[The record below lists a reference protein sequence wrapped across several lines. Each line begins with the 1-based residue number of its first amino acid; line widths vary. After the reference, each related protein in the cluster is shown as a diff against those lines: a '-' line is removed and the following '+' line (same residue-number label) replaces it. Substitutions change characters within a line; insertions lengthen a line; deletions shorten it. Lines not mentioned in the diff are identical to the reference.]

1 MPCSFLGYQV
11 VLGVKGARA
20 DPRGLRQTLD
30 SSAATWTWPPQACLL
45 LRTLRLAIPKV
56 LCGQSRPHKYEDSPM
71 NISSISLI
79 AQLQDGSS
87 RPATPEEII
96 AAARDHMSRRVRRG
110 TQLSSPKATREFLT
124 LKLGTLER
132 EVFAVIFLDKRHRLI
147 SYQEMFQG
155 TIDGASVHP
164 REVVKEA
171 LKQNA
176 AAVILAHPHPSG
188 VAEPSQADELIT
200 TRLRD
205 ALSLVDIRV
214 LDHIIVAG
222 GDTTSFAERGLL

>member
-1 MPCSFLGYQV
+1 VGNPAHA
-11 VLGVKGARA
+11 K
-20 DPRGLRQTLD
+20 D
-30 SSAATWTWPPQACLL
+30 
-45 LRTLRLAIPKV
+45 
-56 LCGQSRPHKYEDSPM
+56 EDSTM
-71 NISSISLI
+71 NTSNISLI

-87 RPATPEEII
+87 RPATGDEIV

-110 TQLSSPKATREFLT
+110 TQLTSPKATCDYLS
-124 LKLGTLER
+124 LKLGSLER

-188 VAEPSQADELIT
+188 VAEPSQADEFIT
-200 TRLRD
+200 QRLKD

-222 GDTTSFAERGLL
+222 GETVSFSERGLL

>member
-1 MPCSFLGYQV
+1 MNMRKTILYTNDDNTAAGIRVASFEEIL
-11 VLGVKGARA
+11 
-20 DPRGLRQTLD
+20 
-30 SSAATWTWPPQACLL
+30 SAAREQ
-45 LRTLRLAIPKV
+45 
-56 LCGQSRPHKYEDSPM
+56 M
-71 NISSISLI
+71 SL
-79 AQLQDGSS
+79 
-87 RPATPEEII
+87 
-96 AAARDHMSRRVRRG
+96 RVRRG
-110 TQLSSPKATREFLT
+110 TSLSSPRAARDYLA

-147 SYQEMFQG
+147 GYQEMFQG

-188 VAEPSQADELIT
+188 VAEPSQADEFIT
-200 TRLRD
+200 QRLKD
-205 ALSLVDIRV
+205 ALGLVDIRI

>member
-1 MPCSFLGYQV
+1 M
-11 VLGVKGARA
+11 
-20 DPRGLRQTLD
+20 T
-30 SSAATWTWPPQACLL
+30 T
-45 LRTLRLAIPKV
+45 
-56 LCGQSRPHKYEDSPM
+56 
-71 NISSISLI
+71 SSISLV

-87 RPATPEEII
+87 RPATAEEII
-96 AAARDHMSRRVRRG
+96 AAAREHMSRRVRRG
-110 TQLSSPKATREFLT
+110 TQLCSPKATRDYLS
-124 LKLGTLER
+124 LKLGGIER

-171 LKQNA
+171 LRQNA

-188 VAEPSQADELIT
+188 VAEPSHADELIT
-200 TRLRD
+200 AKLRD
-205 ALSLVDIRV
+205 ALSLIDVRI

-222 GDTTSFAERGLL
+222 GDTVSLAERGLL

>member
-1 MPCSFLGYQV
+1 
-11 VLGVKGARA
+11 
-20 DPRGLRQTLD
+20 
-30 SSAATWTWPPQACLL
+30 
-45 LRTLRLAIPKV
+45 
-56 LCGQSRPHKYEDSPM
+56 M
-71 NISSISLI
+71 NTSSISLI

-87 RPATPEEII
+87 RPATAEEII
-96 AAARDHMSRRVRRG
+96 SAARDHMSRRVRRG
-110 TQLSSPKATREFLT
+110 TSLSSPKATRDYLS

-188 VAEPSQADELIT
+188 VAEPSQADEFIT
-200 TRLRD
+200 QRLKD

-222 GDTTSFAERGLL
+222 GETVSLAERGLI

>member
-1 MPCSFLGYQV
+1 MFIDLGTNAASRRSCSDFKASLTPPCPLILG
-11 VLGVKGARA
+11 
-20 DPRGLRQTLD
+20 
-30 SSAATWTWPPQACLL
+30 
-45 LRTLRLAIPKV
+45 AINKASI
-56 LCGQSRPHKYEDSPM
+56 CSP
-71 NISSISLI
+71 
-79 AQLQDGSS
+79 
-87 RPATPEEII
+87 
-96 AAARDHMSRRVRRG
+96 AAAALRHIERAESRRVRRG
-110 TQLSSPKATREFLT
+110 THLSSPKVTRDYLS

-200 TRLRD
+200 NRLKD
-205 ALSLVDIRV
+205 ALGLIDVRI

-222 GDTTSFAERGLL
+222 GDTISFAERGLL

>member
-1 MPCSFLGYQV
+1 
-11 VLGVKGARA
+11 
-20 DPRGLRQTLD
+20 
-30 SSAATWTWPPQACLL
+30 
-45 LRTLRLAIPKV
+45 
-56 LCGQSRPHKYEDSPM
+56 M
-71 NISSISLI
+71 NTSSISLI
-79 AQLQDGSS
+79 AQLQDGTS
-87 RPATPEEII
+87 RAATAEEII

-110 TQLSSPKATREFLT
+110 TQLTSPKATRDYLS
-124 LKLGTLER
+124 LKLGSLER

-171 LKQNA
+171 LRQNA

-188 VAEPSQADELIT
+188 VAEPSQADEFIT
-200 TRLRD
+200 QRLKD
-205 ALSLVDIRV
+205 ALGLVDIRV

-222 GDTTSFAERGLL
+222 EDTTSFAERGLL

>member
-1 MPCSFLGYQV
+1 V
-11 VLGVKGARA
+11 
-20 DPRGLRQTLD
+20 
-30 SSAATWTWPPQACLL
+30 
-45 LRTLRLAIPKV
+45 
-56 LCGQSRPHKYEDSPM
+56 
-71 NISSISLI
+71 
-79 AQLQDGSS
+79 
-87 RPATPEEII
+87 
-96 AAARDHMSRRVRRG
+96 SRRVRLG
-110 TQLSSPKATREFLT
+110 THLSSPKATRDYLS
-124 LKLGTLER
+124 LKLGSLER

-188 VAEPSQADELIT
+188 VAEPSQADEFIT
-200 TRLRD
+200 QRLKD

-214 LDHIIVAG
+214 LDHLLG
-222 GDTTSFAERGLL
+222 GF

>member
-1 MPCSFLGYQV
+1 MKTS
-11 VLGVKGARA
+11 
-20 DPRGLRQTLD
+20 T
-30 SSAATWTWPPQACLL
+30 
-45 LRTLRLAIPKV
+45 
-56 LCGQSRPHKYEDSPM
+56 
-71 NISSISLI
+71 ISLT
-79 AQLQDGSS
+79 AQFEDGSS
-87 RPATPEEII
+87 RPATADEII
-96 AAARDHMSRRVRRG
+96 AAAREHMSRRVRRG
-110 TQLSSPKATREFLT
+110 TSLSSPKATRDFLT
-124 LKLGTLER
+124 LKLGSLER

-205 ALSLVDIRV
+205 ALNLIDVRV

-222 GDTTSFAERGLL
+222 GDATSFAERGLI

>member
-1 MPCSFLGYQV
+1 MTTS
-11 VLGVKGARA
+11 
-20 DPRGLRQTLD
+20 T
-30 SSAATWTWPPQACLL
+30 
-45 LRTLRLAIPKV
+45 
-56 LCGQSRPHKYEDSPM
+56 
-71 NISSISLI
+71 ISLI
-79 AQLQDGSS
+79 AQLADGSS
-87 RPATPEEII
+87 RIATAEEII
-96 AAARDHMSRRVRRG
+96 TAAREHMSRRVRRG
-110 TQLSSPKATREFLT
+110 TSLSSPKATRDFLT
-124 LKLGTLER
+124 LKLGSLER

-188 VAEPSQADELIT
+188 VAEPSQADEFIT
-200 TRLRD
+200 QRLKD

-222 GDTTSFAERGLL
+222 GDSISFSERGLL